1 VDFDWMTPSI
11 SAGATRAS
19 ATRLAMYRREV
30 AERAAIFYRLGYTQD
45 QATARLQAN
54 ADWDFEVGA
63 SRPDELDA
71 DAIGQIVATAFA
83 RRPAY

>member
-1 VDFDWMTPSI
+1 
-11 SAGATRAS
+11 
-19 ATRLAMYRREV
+19 MYRREV

-54 ADWDFEVGA
+54 ADWDFESGA

-71 DAIGQIVATAFA
+71 DSIGQIVATTFA
-83 RRPAY
+83 RRPAH